1 MQNIPGIALE
11 PITDKI
17 TNPKVSGFGR
27 NEQQGLFAEV
37 FAQHSTAVENE
48 LAMAPVT
55 TTDKMLESAPLPQE
69 ESKSVATAS
78 AKVKA
83 REERVVKE
91 DREARERQRE
101 ERMTREDME
110 KVREDLKAHG
120 MSDEEIAE
128 IEERIDSDEGMTWN
142 EFAATLADRMESM
155 RKAGVGDDQREKLAT
170 FFAKFGFTAE
180 ESDTLIARLE
190 NGEQDKVLSAMQAK
204 LAELPKAQQLLLT
217 KDEVEAFSSAMR
229 FSTEFTAKMKEMV
242 GANSTA
248 KEVKEAFTLIRQEMA
263 GMDARDRQL
272 VKAVG
277 KAFAQSM
284 GENSKES
291 SAARDLEAAVDLKPR
306 VAEDSPRAEAQTDA
320 KTDARADARAETR
333 SDAQTRVQAR
343 DDFKDAVEARKET
356 MPAEA
361 AKKSASTPLPEKSG
375 SDTRE
380 SRNDNAEADDPWS
393 NLFGKLKDD
402 SARTDTTRT
411 KAATDITEQLF
422 RTDTS
427 DMASKTQNRVWDK
440 VDAPKVMRQVENAFF
455 KNLSNGTKQL
465 TLQLTPENLGKLN
478 IVLQVQGKEV
488 NAVIRADSA
497 DAARVINE
505 NIESIRASLEN
516 QGLKV
521 EKLEVQTGLT
531 GNQDS
536 NDWAGSEQ
544 HNLARERE
552 VMTAMRKH
560 MRAMRG
566 DATGLGPGLANTL
579 PHGARTEQGIHVI
592 A

>member
-17 TNPKVSGFGR
+17 KNPNVSGFGR

-37 FAQHSTAVENE
+37 FAQHSTAIENE

-69 ESKSVATAS
+69 ESKSVVTAS
-78 AKVKA
+78 TKVKA

-91 DREARERQRE
+91 DQDAKTRNSE

-110 KVREDLKAHG
+110 KVKEDLEAYG
-120 MSDEEIAE
+120 MSAEEIAE
-128 IEERIDSDEGMTWN
+128 IEKKVNSEKGMTWK
-142 EFAATLADRMESM
+142 EFASTLADKMESM
-155 RKAGVGDDQREKLAT
+155 RKASISDDQREKLAT
-170 FFAKFGFTAE
+170 FFAKFGFTTE

-190 NGEQDKVLSAMQAK
+190 NGEQDKVVSAMQTK

-229 FSTEFTAKMKEMV
+229 FSTEFTAKIKEMV
-242 GANSTA
+242 GTNSTA
-248 KEVKEAFTLIRQEMA
+248 KEVKEAFTLIRQELA
-263 GMDARDRQL
+263 GMDAKDRQL

-277 KAFAQSM
+277 REFAQSM
-284 GENSKES
+284 GETLKAS
-291 SAARDLEAAVDLKPR
+291 SAARDIEAAVDLKPR
-306 VAEDSPRAEAQTDA
+306 VAEDSPRTEGKSGTQTDA
-320 KTDARADARAETR
+320 KTETR
-333 SDAQTRVQAR
+333 GDAEAR
-343 DDFKDAVEARKET
+343 TQVREDFKGAVETRKES
-356 MPAEA
+356 MPAET
-361 AKKSASTPLPEKSG
+361 AKKSASPILPEKSG
-375 SDTRE
+375 SDTTDG
-380 SRNDNAEADDPWS
+380 RNDNAKAEDPWG
-393 NLFGKLKDD
+393 NLLAKLKDD
-402 SARTDTTRT
+402 SSRPNSTRTATDT
-411 KAATDITEQLF
+411 TEQLF
-422 RTDTS
+422 KTDTS
-427 DMASKTQNRVWDK
+427 DLVSKNQNRVWDK
-440 VDAPKVMRQVENAFF
+440 VDAPKVMRQVETAIF

-505 NIESIRASLEN
+505 NIEAIRSSLES

-544 HNLARERE
+544 HNLARDRE

-566 DATGLGPGLANTL
+566 DATGLGPVSADT
-579 PHGARTEQGIHVI
+579 PPRSARTEQGIHVI

>member
-11 PITDKI
+11 PTTDKI
-17 TNPKVSGFGR
+17 TTPKISGFGR

-37 FAQHSTAVENE
+37 FAQHSTAVEKE
-48 LAMAPVT
+48 LAMAPVAN
-55 TTDKMLESAPLPQE
+55 TDKMLESAPMPQE
-69 ESKSVATAS
+69 ESKSVATAN

-91 DREARERQRE
+91 DRDAKTRIRE

-110 KVREDLKAHG
+110 KVREDLEAYG
-120 MSDEEIAE
+120 MSKEEIAA
-128 IEERIDSDEGMTWN
+128 IEEKVNSDEGMTWN

-155 RKAGVGDDQREKLAT
+155 RKATISDDQRDKLAT
-170 FFAKFGFTAE
+170 FFAKFGFTTE

-229 FSTEFTAKMKEMV
+229 FSTEFTTKMKEMI
-242 GANSTA
+242 GTNSTA

-263 GMDARDRQL
+263 GMDAKDRQL

-277 KAFAQSM
+277 KVFAQSM

-291 SAARDLEAAVDLKPR
+291 SAARDIEAAVDLKPR
-306 VAEDSPRAEAQTDA
+306 VAEDSPRAEGRADARTDAQTDA
-320 KTDARADARAETR
+320 KTEARGNAEART
-333 SDAQTRVQAR
+333 QAN
-343 DDFKDAVEARKET
+343 DDFKDAVETRKDS
-356 MPAEA
+356 MPSEA
-361 AKKSASTPLPEKSG
+361 ARKSASTPLPEKSG
-375 SDTRE
+375 SDTPE
-380 SRNDNAEADDPWS
+380 NDNAKADDPWS

-402 SARTDTTRT
+402 SARPDATQT
-411 KAATDITEQLF
+411 KAATDATEQLLKS
-422 RTDTS
+422 DTS
-427 DMASKTQNRVWDK
+427 DLASKSQNRVWDK
-440 VDAPKVMRQVENAFF
+440 VDAPKVMRQVETAIF

-497 DAARVINE
+497 DAAKVINE

-566 DATGLGPGLANTL
+566 DATGLGSGSTNTL
-579 PHGARTEQGIHVI
+579 PHNARAEQGIHVI